1 MGKTP
6 DSYDS
11 FQAFLD
17 GNQYT
22 EEGILRYEFIF
33 GKTYVSTGG
42 QETTE
47 TFVKTLELTP
57 SSYVLDVGCGI
68 GGSAFYI
75 ADKYG
80 AKVHGV
86 DLSTNMISMA
96 IKYQGEMAER
106 VRKNVT
112 FEMND
117 ITKQTFEPNTFDV
130 IYSRDTILHI
140 GDKEALFTKF
150 FEWLKPGGKLMITDY
165 CHGEKEQ
172 HSEAYLK
179 YVLQR
184 CYLMLTVPEY
194 GQLLEKVGF
203 TNVDAQNQTGQFMDI
218 LQTELKRFNEKKP
231 EFLSQFHPADF
242 DYIVDGW
249 KSKLERCGSGDQA
262 WGLFT
267 ATKPL
272 Q

>member
-1 MGKTP
+1 MSKTP

-22 EEGILRYEFIF
+22 EEGIKRYEFIF

-47 TFVKTLELTP
+47 KFVKTLQLTP
-57 SSYVLDVGCGI
+57 EHYVLDVGCGI

-75 ADKYG
+75 AGKYG

-86 DLSTNMISMA
+86 DLSSNMISMA
-96 IKYQGEMAER
+96 IKYQGEMEEKI
-106 VRKNVT
+106 RKNVT
-112 FEMND
+112 FEMSD
-117 ITKQTFEPNTFDV
+117 ITKHHFEPNTFDV

-140 GDKEALFTKF
+140 GDKDALFTKF
-150 FEWLKPGGKLMITDY
+150 YEWLKPGGKLMISDY
-165 CHGEKEQ
+165 CHGQKEV

-184 CYLMLTVPEY
+184 CYLMLTAPEY

-203 TNVDAQNQTGQFMDI
+203 TQVEAQERTGQFMDI
-218 LQTELKRFNEKKP
+218 LQIELKRFHENKKQ
-231 EFLSQFHPADF
+231 FLKSFSQEDF
-242 DYIVDGW
+242 NYIVQGW
-249 KSKLERCGSGDQA
+249 ESKLERCKSGDQA

-267 ATKPL
+267 AMKPFN
-272 Q
+272 